1 MYQKILSPVMSVSGF
16 TFPRDDISSVV
27 TLPGGGIEVC
37 IGKFNLCRDVFQYH
51 NAVQGILT
59 VIYLNVYLIMMR
71 SWPNK

>member
-1 MYQKILSPVMSVSGF
+1 MYQDF

-51 NAVQGILT
+51 ICSARNIDSDIFECISDNDEILA
-59 VIYLNVYLIMMR
+59 
-71 SWPNK
+71 K